1 MCFALLQEAANFE
14 SNITVWSRQSWN
26 SWVYIKDY
34 CENMTRHE
42 IWIPK
47 RFVSAIWKLKAHLE
61 EQTRRLCHSFFGS
74 LTHLQ
79 NACASHPSLETITSS
94 EQHSM
99 VYILSSFCFSC
110 SILFQSWKRRNI
122 MPALRTIKIWARDVI
137 LHTTTKEHHS
147 TWFSPSSPG
156 PTPFRRYSRKY
167 FVFLPSFTKS
177 NQFIPQTV
185 ST

>member
-1 MCFALLQEAANFE
+1 MCFALLQETINVE
-14 SNITVWSRQSWN
+14 SSVTVWSRQSWN

-42 IWIPK
+42 IWPK

-61 EQTRRLCHSFFGS
+61 EQKRLCNSFFEGFT
-74 LTHLQ
+74 LHLQ
-79 NACASHPSLETITSS
+79 NACASHPSLETITSA
-94 EQHSM
+94 EQCSM
-99 VYILSSFCFSC
+99 VYIFSSFWFSC
-110 SILFQSWKRRNI
+110 SILFQSWKRRNT
-122 MPALRTIKIWARDVI
+122 MPALRTIKIWARDAI
-137 LHTTTKEHHS
+137 LHGTIKEYLS

-167 FVFLPSFTKS
+167 FVFLPLFTNS
-177 NQFIPQTV
+177 NQFIPHTV